1 MPYVDWLPKDGGFRH
16 IFHRWPKLARPL
28 TEYSERVMRG
38 PAPFTPAEREL
49 LATVTCAVNACEY
62 CYGAHLATAEAM
74 GMDGALIEAVLED
87 PETADIAPALLPVLA
102 FITKLTRTPARI
114 VKADVDAIFA
124 AGWDE
129 EAFHCC
135 VSVCALFNHQNRILD
150 AYGIKREPGY
160 YTEIGQRIAENGY
173 LGLVNQYIAG
183 DLD

>member
-1 MPYVDWLPKDGGFRH
+1 MPYVDWLPEDGTFRH
-16 IFHRWPKLARPL
+16 IFHRWPEHARPL
-28 TEYSERVMRG
+28 IDYSERVMRG

-49 LATVTCAVNACEY
+49 IATVTSAANACEY
-62 CYGAHLATAEAM
+62 CYGAHRAAAEAM

-102 FITKLTRTPARI
+102 FTRKLTRTPARI

-135 VSVCALFNHQNRILD
+135 VSVCALFNLQNRILD
-150 AYGIKREPGY
+150 GYGIRRDADY
-160 YTEIGQRIAENGY
+160 YAETGLRLAEEGY
-173 LGLVNQYIAG
+173 LRPVRRYLAG
-183 DLD
+183 DLE